1 MPVTLVQQ
9 RYSFITDKYT
19 KNVSWCHVLADPHIQ
34 AKQNE
39 KLWQQKKA
47 WEWNKERKKVFKDK
61 IQDWH
66 HVHIMIASHIYLRKK
81 KYANM
86 PPS

>member
-34 AKQNE
+34 ANHKMKSYDNKRRHESETKKE
-39 KLWQQKKA
+39 KRYL
-47 WEWNKERKKVFKDK
+47 K
-61 IQDWH
+61 IKYKID
-66 HVHIMIASHIYLRKK
+66 IMCI
-81 KYANM
+81 
-86 PPS
+86 